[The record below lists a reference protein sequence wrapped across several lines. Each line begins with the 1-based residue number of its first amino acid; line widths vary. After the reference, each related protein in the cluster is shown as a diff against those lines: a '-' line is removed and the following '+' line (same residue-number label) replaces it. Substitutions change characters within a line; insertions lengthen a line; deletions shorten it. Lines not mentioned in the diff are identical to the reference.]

1 MKYFSVKV
9 HEVSPEDAGYIAS
22 FCSTVVKGDHKCEMA
37 RDVFGS
43 YSIAAIF
50 GVESAPERLIAALL
64 SGIVQYYSVSS
75 QPLVKV
81 DVAEEDQG
89 TEEIGVDKK
98 PEAAETTDKVPVME
112 DHPEGIEVPTD
123 ESTGEEHQ
131 GVEEPTAEE
140 PTTEDHPE
148 GDETPTDK
156 SAGEEHPVTEETTD
170 VESVTEDHPEETE
183 VSTEEPTGEE
193 CQEAGEPTAEESTA
207 EEQPDDGEA
216 LNVALSNA
224 LAKQL
229 GMEVPASG
237 AHQETE
243 KPAAGGT
250 VTEEPIV
257 EKTAEESFMQ
267 LLYNDLSVSDTE
279 DLIALAIATHVGYDD
294 DTTEM
299 LKKVVHKV
307 VYLMKARKD
316 VSWKQVWKPVKGVDW
331 KGFNPKRA
339 YLIQPQLARPVGAHV
354 SQKIQFP
361 TFLKNCIHQ
370 SLYWKNMQEAGSP
383 ATGKERTTVG
393 SDEDSSK

>member
-9 HEVSPEDAGYIAS
+9 HGVSPEDAVYIAS

-37 RDVFGS
+37 RDVSGS

-75 QPLVKV
+75 QPLVKA

-89 TEEIGVDKK
+89 TEEIGVYKK
-98 PEAAETTDKVPVME
+98 PEAAETTDKVPVTE

-131 GVEEPTAEE
+131 GVEEPTDEE

-148 GDETPTDK
+148 GAEAPTEE
-156 SAGEEHPVTEETTD
+156 SAGEEHPEAGEPAAEEHQEAEETHAE
-170 VESVTEDHPEETE
+170 ESVSEEH
-183 VSTEEPTGEE
+183 
-193 CQEAGEPTAEESTA
+193 QEAGEPTAEESTA
-207 EEQPDDGEA
+207 EEQPDDGET

-383 ATGKERTTVG
+383 ATGKERTTAG